1 LATRV
6 IARVWRRGRAGL
18 ALAVVAVA
26 LAACGA
32 VEDPG
37 RTFPVASVGPAM
49 TVSPTVDETRAELV
63 RVLVAHSLQLIDT
76 QTPVRLAESPLLTV
90 APRAVYQVVLPK
102 DPLKGFIV
110 VYEFSDPGHAATAA
124 AEEQAY
130 LGSGPGRVQ
139 TPQGTVTLIRQ
150 VGSTIVL
157 YSWLPA
163 ASQDPSA
170 PGIQASLESLGIGF
184 PVPN

>member
-1 LATRV
+1 MIR
-6 IARVWRRGRAGL
+6 RVWRRGRVGL
-18 ALAVVAVA
+18 ALVVLVVSV
-26 LAACGA
+26 AACGA

-37 RTFPVASVGPAM
+37 RTFPVASVGPDM
-49 TVSPTVDETRAELV
+49 TVSPTVGETRAALV
-63 RVLVAHSLQLIDT
+63 SVLEAHQLQLIDT

-110 VYEFSDPGHAATAA
+110 VYEFSDPAHAATAA
-124 AEEQAY
+124 TEEQGY

-150 VGSTIVL
+150 VGPTIVL

-170 PGIQASLESLGIGF
+170 PGIQAALETLGVDY